1 MKERSMRPLFLAIT
15 FLVTL
20 SAQDNFIGDVFEKG
34 SINYGDRTIQ
44 AIGIGFIP
52 ENVINAGQ
60 ARRSAM
66 RIAKQDALRQ
76 LIEIINGVNVTSET
90 TVSGAMF
97 DDVIKT
103 QVQGAIRGA
112 RQIGQPKYLSDTSV
126 EVVYEVKMADISR
139 VLLPMAEKAPT
150 LTFDN
155 VNVTASGTVAAAPE
169 QQQAGTADMGVKSGG
184 VTGII
189 IDGTGLGLRPA
200 MSPRILNQGGS
211 VVYGPGQYSRDY
223 AAANGVV
230 GYAKSL
236 DQAKSDTRVQGN
248 PLIIRGASTSGSSSA
263 DVIISNTDAGKLAV
277 ADGAA
282 GLLKNCRVMIVL
294 D

>member
-150 LTFDN
+150 LTFDDT
-155 VNVTASGTVAAAPE
+155 NVTVSGTVASAPE
-169 QQQAGTADMGVKSGG
+169 QQQAGTDTGVKSGG

-223 AAANGVV
+223 AAANGVA

-248 PLIIRGASTSGSSSA
+248 PLIIRAASTSGSTSA
-263 DVIISNTDAGKLAV
+263 DVIISNADAGKLAV

-282 GLLKNCRVMIVL
+282 GLLKNCRVMFVL

>member
-1 MKERSMRPLFLAIT
+1 MKYFTAIVT
-15 FLVTL
+15 VLGILV
-20 SAQDNFIGDVFEKG
+20 AQDDFIGDVFDNG
-34 SINYGDRTIQ
+34 SVNYGDRTIQ

-60 ARRSAM
+60 ARRAAM

-76 LIEIINGVNVTSET
+76 LIEIVNGVNVTSET

-112 RQIGQPKYLSDTSV
+112 RRVGDPKYLSDTSV
-126 EVVYEVKMADISR
+126 EVTYEVKMADISR
-139 VLLPMAEKAPT
+139 VLLPMADKAPT
-150 LTFDN
+150 LTFED
-155 VNVTASGTVAAAPE
+155 VSVGGAATPGASSDQGSNTDSGP
-169 QQQAGTADMGVKSGG
+169 TSGG

-189 IDGTGLGLRPA
+189 IDGKGLGLRPA
-200 MSPRILNQGGS
+200 MSPRIMNQSGS
-211 VVYGPGQYSRDY
+211 VVYGPGHYSRDY
-223 AAANGVV
+223 AASNGVV

-236 DQAKSDTRVQGN
+236 EQAKADPRVQGN
-248 PLIIRGASTSGSSSA
+248 PLVIRGSSVSGSSAA
-263 DVIISNTDAGKLAV
+263 DLVVSNVDAGKIAR
-277 ADGAA
+277 ADGSA
-282 GLLKNCRVMIVL
+282 GLLGNCRVMFVL

>member
-1 MKERSMRPLFLAIT
+1 MRPLFLAIT

-20 SAQDNFIGDVFEKG
+20 SAQDNFIGDVFENG

-60 ARRSAM
+60 ARRAAM

-76 LIEIINGVNVTSET
+76 LIEIVNGVNVTSET

-150 LTFDN
+150 LTFDDTN
-155 VNVTASGTVAAAPE
+155 VAVSGPPAPAPE
-169 QQQAGTADMGVKSGG
+169 QQQAGTDTGVKSGG

-200 MSPRILNQGGS
+200 MSPRILNQGVS

-248 PLIIRGASTSGSSSA
+248 PLVIRGASTSGSTSA
-263 DVIISNTDAGKLAV
+263 DVIISNADAGRLAI

-282 GLLKNCRVMIVL
+282 GLLKNCRVMFVL

>member
-150 LTFDN
+150 LTFDDTN
-155 VNVTASGTVAAAPE
+155 VSVSGTVASAPE
-169 QQQAGTADMGVKSGG
+169 QQQAGSDTGVKSGG

-223 AAANGVV
+223 AAANGVA

-248 PLIIRGASTSGSSSA
+248 PLVIRAASASGSSSA
-263 DVIISNTDAGKLAV
+263 DVIISNADAGKLVV

>member
-76 LIEIINGVNVTSET
+76 LIEIVNGVNVTSET

-155 VNVTASGTVAAAPE
+155 VNVTVSGTVATAPE
-169 QQQAGTADMGVKSGG
+169 QQQAGTDTGVKSGG

-223 AAANGVV
+223 AAANGVA

-248 PLIIRGASTSGSSSA
+248 PLIIRAASTSGSTSA
-263 DVIISNTDAGKLAV
+263 DVIISNADAGKLAV

-282 GLLKNCRVMIVL
+282 GLLKNCRVMFVL

>member
-1 MKERSMRPLFLAIT
+1 MRQLFLAIT

-20 SAQDNFIGDVFEKG
+20 SAQDNFIGDVFENG

-76 LIEIINGVNVTSET
+76 LIEIVNGVNVTSET

-112 RQIGQPKYLSDTSV
+112 RRIGDPKYLSDTSV

-155 VNVTASGTVAAAPE
+155 VNVTASGTVASAAE
-169 QQQAGTADMGVKSGG
+169 QQQTGTDTGVKSGG

-248 PLIIRGASTSGSSSA
+248 PLIIRAASTSGSTSA
-263 DVIISNTDAGKLAV
+263 DVIISNADAGKLAV

-282 GLLKNCRVMIVL
+282 GLLKNCRVMFVL

>member
-1 MKERSMRPLFLAIT
+1 MRPLFLAIT
-15 FLVTL
+15 ILATL
-20 SAQDNFIGDVFEKG
+20 NAQDNFIGDVFEKG

-60 ARRSAM
+60 ARRAAM

-76 LIEIINGVNVTSET
+76 LIEIVNGVNVTSET

-150 LTFDN
+150 LTFDDTN
-155 VNVTASGTVAAAPE
+155 VALSGTVAAAAE
-169 QQQAGTADMGVKSGG
+169 QQQAGTDTGIKSGG

-211 VVYGPGQYSRDY
+211 IVYGPGQYSRDY
-223 AAANGVV
+223 AAANGVA

-248 PLIIRGASTSGSSSA
+248 PLVIRAASASGSSSA
-263 DVIISNTDAGKLAV
+263 DVIISNADAGKLSV

-282 GLLKNCRVMIVL
+282 GLLKNCRVMFVL

>member
-1 MKERSMRPLFLAIT
+1 MKERSMRQLFLAIT

-76 LIEIINGVNVTSET
+76 LIEIVNGVNVTSET

-97 DDVIKT
+97 DDMIKT

-150 LTFDN
+150 LTFDDTN
-155 VNVTASGTVAAAPE
+155 VSVSGTVASAPE
-169 QQQAGTADMGVKSGG
+169 QQQAGSDTGVKSGG

-223 AAANGVV
+223 AAANGVA

-248 PLIIRGASTSGSSSA
+248 PLIIRAASTSGSSSA
-263 DVIISNTDAGKLAV
+263 DVIISNADAGKLVV

>member
-1 MKERSMRPLFLAIT
+1 MRPLFLAIT

-20 SAQDNFIGDVFEKG
+20 SAQDNFIGDVFENG

-76 LIEIINGVNVTSET
+76 LIEIVNGVNVTSET

-150 LTFDN
+150 LTFDDTN
-155 VNVTASGTVAAAPE
+155 VIVSGTVAAAPE
-169 QQQAGTADMGVKSGG
+169 QHQAGTDTGVKSGG

-248 PLIIRGASTSGSSSA
+248 PLIIRAASTSGSSSA
-263 DVIISNTDAGKLAV
+263 DVIISNADAGRLAV

-282 GLLKNCRVMIVL
+282 GLLKNCRVMFVL

>member
-1 MKERSMRPLFLAIT
+1 MKERTMRPLFLAIT
-15 FLVTL
+15 ILATL
-20 SAQDNFIGDVFEKG
+20 NAQDNFIGDVFEKG

-76 LIEIINGVNVTSET
+76 LIEIVNGVNVTSET

-155 VNVTASGTVAAAPE
+155 ANVTVSGAAAAATNQE
-169 QQQAGTADMGVKSGG
+169 QAGTDTGVRSGG

-223 AAANGVV
+223 AAANGVA

-248 PLIIRGASTSGSSSA
+248 PLVIRAASASGSSSA
-263 DVIISNTDAGKLAV
+263 DVIISNADAGKLAV
-277 ADGAA
+277 ADGAG
-282 GLLKNCRVMIVL
+282 GLLKNCRVMFVL

>member
-1 MKERSMRPLFLAIT
+1 MKHIIAVMMILGS
-15 FLVTL
+15 L
-20 SAQDNFIGDVFEKG
+20 SAQDDFIGDVFENG
-34 SINYGDRTIQ
+34 SVNYGDRTIQ

-60 ARRSAM
+60 ARRAAM

-76 LIEIINGVNVTSET
+76 LIEIVNGVNVTSET

-112 RQIGQPKYLSDTSV
+112 RRIGSPKYLSDTSV
-126 EVVYEVKMADISR
+126 EVTYEVKMADISR

-150 LTFDN
+150 LEYEDVVVGN
-155 VNVTASGTVAAAPE
+155 AVTPRASDDQGSSAE
-169 QQQAGTADMGVKSGG
+169 AGPTSGG

-189 IDGTGLGLRPA
+189 IDGKGLGLRPA
-200 MSPRILNQGGS
+200 MSPRIMNQSGS

-223 AAANGVV
+223 AASNGVV

-236 DQAKSDTRVQGN
+236 EQAKADPRVQGN
-248 PLIIRGASTSGSSSA
+248 PLVIRGSSVSGASAA
-263 DVIISNTDAGKLAV
+263 DLVISNVDAGKIAR
-277 ADGAA
+277 ADGTA
-282 GLLKNCRVMIVL
+282 GLLGNCRVMFVL

>member
-1 MKERSMRPLFLAIT
+1 MRQLFLAIT

-76 LIEIINGVNVTSET
+76 LIEIVNGVNVTSET

-97 DDVIKT
+97 DDMIKT

-150 LTFDN
+150 LTFDDTN
-155 VNVTASGTVAAAPE
+155 VSVSGTVASAPE
-169 QQQAGTADMGVKSGG
+169 QQQAGSDTGVKSGG

-223 AAANGVV
+223 AAANGVA

-248 PLIIRGASTSGSSSA
+248 PLIIRAASTSGSSSA
-263 DVIISNTDAGKLAV
+263 DVIISNADAGKLVV

>member
-1 MKERSMRPLFLAIT
+1 MRPLFLAIT

-20 SAQDNFIGDVFEKG
+20 SAQDNFIGDVFENG

-76 LIEIINGVNVTSET
+76 LIEIVNGVNVTSET

-112 RQIGQPKYLSDTSV
+112 RRIGDPKYLSDTSV
-126 EVVYEVKMADISR
+126 EVVYEVKMADISL

-155 VNVTASGTVAAAPE
+155 VNVTVSGTVAAAPE
-169 QQQAGTADMGVKSGG
+169 QQQAGTADTGVKSGG

-223 AAANGVV
+223 AAANGVA

-248 PLIIRGASTSGSSSA
+248 PLVIRAASASGSSSA
-263 DVIISNTDAGKLAV
+263 DVIISNADAGKLAV

>member
-1 MKERSMRPLFLAIT
+1 MRPLFLAIT

-20 SAQDNFIGDVFEKG
+20 SAQDDFIGDVFENG

-44 AIGIGFIP
+44 SIGIGFIP

-76 LIEIINGVNVTSET
+76 LIEIVNGVNVTSET

-97 DDVIKT
+97 DDMIKT

-139 VLLPMAEKAPT
+139 VLLPIAEKAPT
-150 LTFDN
+150 LTFDD
-155 VNVTASGTVAAAPE
+155 VNVTVSSTAAAAPDQE
-169 QQQAGTADMGVKSGG
+169 QAGTDTGVKSGG

-223 AAANGVV
+223 AAANGVA

-248 PLIIRGASTSGSSSA
+248 PLIIRGASTSGSTSA
-263 DVIISNTDAGKLAV
+263 DVIISNADAGKLAV

-282 GLLKNCRVMIVL
+282 GLLKNCRVMFVL

>member
-1 MKERSMRPLFLAIT
+1 MRYFTVMMTVLGLLT
-15 FLVTL
+15 
-20 SAQDNFIGDVFEKG
+20 AQDDFIGDVFENG
-34 SINYGDRTIQ
+34 SVNYGDRTIQ

-60 ARRSAM
+60 ARRAAM

-76 LIEIINGVNVTSET
+76 LIEIVNGVNVTSET

-112 RQIGQPKYLSDTSV
+112 RRIGEPKYLSDTSV
-126 EVVYEVKMADISR
+126 EVTYEVQMADISR

-150 LTFDN
+150 LKYED
-155 VNVTASGTVAAAPE
+155 VVVGSAVTPGASSDQGSSAE
-169 QQQAGTADMGVKSGG
+169 AGPTSGG

-189 IDGTGLGLRPA
+189 IDGKGLGLRPA
-200 MSPRILNQGGS
+200 MSPRVMNQSGS

-223 AAANGVV
+223 AASNGVV

-236 DQAKSDTRVQGN
+236 EQAKADPRVQGN
-248 PLIIRGASTSGSSSA
+248 PLVIRGSSVSGASAA
-263 DVIISNTDAGKLAV
+263 DLVVSNVDAGKIAR
-277 ADGAA
+277 ADGSA
-282 GLLKNCRVMIVL
+282 GLLGNCRVMFVL